1 MRGERRTCGE
11 RGRRSEHKQTR
22 PQRQHAWREE
32 DLRRDAISMH
42 RKSKHSEAPS
52 EQQRQHA
59 KARGVPVHIHSR
71 GPRLAAGSTAT
82 TGHPVALSRTQSHSG
97 ALRRTQ
103 AHSGALRRTRRH
115 SAALSGIDLR
125 EAAAHRA
132 ELGLTNLCN
141 ILVGWHRAAHVD
153 LWRRVILVQLHQLHA
168 HGVVPAGVE
177 EE

>member
-1 MRGERRTCGE
+1 MGRGGVVVSTSMPSSKGACVA
-11 RGRRSEHKQTR
+11 RGGHEEGRN
-22 PQRQHAWREE
+22 QHAWREE

-82 TGHPVALSRTQSHSG
+82 TGHPVTLSRTQAHSV

-103 AHSGALRRTRRH
+103 AHSAALGGTRRH
-115 SAALSGIDLR
+115 SAALSG
-125 EAAAHRA
+125 A
-132 ELGLTNLCN
+132 
-141 ILVGWHRAAHVD
+141 
-153 LWRRVILVQLHQLHA
+153 
-168 HGVVPAGVE
+168 
-177 EE
+177 